1 MASRAPDHD
10 HRRRNDRNLKKREK
24 CRWLN
29 MADRSQSSS
38 PTTTAVTVAATRR
51 YLLFLDTANQSPFHG
66 ASIRIVR
73 YGHLLILQKG
83 KFSMFVD
90 ISDLVRRQLQTMR
103 RCWRD

>member
-1 MASRAPDHD
+1 MSVVEHGRSLSVVITD
-10 HRRRNDRNLKKREK
+10 NDGG
-24 CRWLN
+24 
-29 MADRSQSSS
+29 DGGGDTTI
-38 PTTTAVTVAATRR
+38 PT
-51 YLLFLDTANQSPFHG
+51 FLEHCNQSPLHG